1 MKHPSAAV
9 HYRVAV
15 HDLHAHLWSVTLTI
29 AQPSELQVLQLPVW
43 IPGSYLVREFAK
55 QMMQLQA
62 TQQGRALAVTQTDKA
77 TWQVAADPSQALTV
91 HCVVHAY
98 DNSVRTAWLDA

>member
-1 MKHPSAAV
+1 MKKPSSAV
-9 HYRVAV
+9 HYRVEV

-55 QMMQLQA
+55 QVLQV
-62 TQQGRALAVTQTDKA
+62 QSGSIRASQSLRPTNRQSH
-77 TWQVAADPSQALTV
+77 VA
-91 HCVVHAY
+91 
-98 DNSVRTAWLDA
+98 N